1 MKFSTIGVLGG
12 GQLGRMLASA
22 AHDLGMRIAVLDPDR
37 AAPAGQ
43 VADRH
48 VTGDFR
54 DPERIHELAVGCDIL
69 TVEIEH
75 VNADTLDALAQ
86 QGVPVHPAP
95 GALRLIQDK
104 LLQKRYLAEHGI
116 PVAPFAD
123 APDEAAIS
131 AAATRFGFPLLLKS
145 RLLAYDGRG
154 NALALSQDALP
165 GAIVALGGLARGL
178 YVEQVVPFE
187 RELAVMVARSL
198 DGALAVYPVVETLH
212 CDNILRQVIA
222 PAPIPEAIQQAARD
236 IARRAVAAFEG
247 AGIFGVELFL
257 LPDGSVLV
265 NEIAPRPHNSG
276 HYTIEACATS
286 QFEQHLR
293 AILGLPLGDTA
304 LKVGAAAMI
313 NVLGTGDGLLEET
326 LRPIERA
333 LSVPGAAIHW
343 YGKSTVRAQRKMGH
357 ITLTAATTAELT
369 ARLAELTE
377 ERPPTNDHR
386 PTTISRL
393 STPSSEPRT
402 PNSEPRTTDYGLQ
415 TTDETQDATAPLV
428 GIIMGSDSDLP
439 TMQQAATALRD
450 LGIPFELTIVSA
462 HRTPQRMVDY
472 ARSAH
477 TRGLRAII
485 AGAGGAAHL
494 PGMVAALTPL
504 PVIGVPIPIGPL
516 GGHDALLSIVQMPRG
531 VPVAT
536 VAIGNAT
543 NAGLLAARIL
553 AAADP
558 AVQRRMLAY
567 QESLEASVME
577 KVARLDEVGWENYG
591 S

>member
-1 MKFSTIGVLGG
+1 MKFSTIGGLGG

-48 VTGDFR
+48 VHGDFR

-75 VNADTLDALAQ
+75 VNADTLDTLAQ
-86 QGVPVHPAP
+86 QGVPVHPTP
-95 GALRLIQDK
+95 HALRLIQDK
-104 LLQKRYLAEHGI
+104 LLQKRHLAEHGI

-123 APDEAAIS
+123 APDEAALS
-131 AAATRFGFPLLLKS
+131 AAAERFGLPLLLKS

-154 NALALSQDALP
+154 NALVQSHNALT
-165 GAIVALGGLARGL
+165 GAVAALGGLARGL
-178 YVEQVVPFE
+178 YVEQLVPFE
-187 RELAVMVARSL
+187 RELAVMVARGL

-222 PAPIPEAIQQAARD
+222 PAPIPEATQQAARD

-304 LKVGAAAMI
+304 LKVGAAAMV
-313 NVLGTGDGLLEET
+313 NVLGAGDGLLEET

-333 LSVPGAAIHW
+333 LAVPGAAIHW
-343 YGKSTVRAQRKMGH
+343 YGKSTVRGQRKMGH
-357 ITLTAATTAELT
+357 ITLTAATAAELS
-369 ARLAELTE
+369 ARLAELT
-377 ERPPTNDHR
+377 DQR
-386 PTTISRL
+386 PTTNNDGGDTQYAMR
-393 STPSSEPRT
+393 STQFAVE
-402 PNSEPRTTDYGLQ
+402 D
-415 TTDETQDATAPLV
+415 TQHATHNTQHATAPIV

-439 TMQQAATALRD
+439 TMRQAATALRD
-450 LGIPFELTIVSA
+450 LGVPFELTIVSA
-462 HRTPQRMVDY
+462 HRTPQRMIDY

-516 GGHDALLSIVQMPRG
+516 GGQDALLSIVQMPRG

-536 VAIGNAT
+536 VAIGNAS
-543 NAGLLAARIL
+543 NAGLLAARIIG
-553 AAADP
+553 AADP
-558 AVQRRMLAY
+558 VVQRRMLAY

-577 KVARLDEVGWENYG
+577 KVARLDEVGWEDFG
-591 S
+591 QKRDM